1 MLKGGLV
8 SLELHITLSHPP
20 HAESALRA
28 WLLPRALRLTH
39 IELSQGA
46 FPRQTMI
53 TARLAGELGDAVLR
67 AHAIRAEL
75 APLGIEIKRLKIE
88 VEHAPEAALLPA
100 LYIEHH
106 VKVRTTP
113 DRIAELGPLGAAHG
127 AHLSRNA
134 FRVLDGF
141 EERFLTQRF
150 AAHATTAAAA
160 GLEALLDA
168 LRLRAVS
175 VAQIERERVVYD
187 DNLSLDAGWRPEV
200 SP

>member
-1 MLKGGLV
+1 MSIEV
-8 SLELHITLSHPP
+8 HITLAHPP
-20 HAESALRA
+20 HAESALLT
-28 WLLPRALRLTH
+28 WLSPRAFRLTH
-39 IELSQGA
+39 IELSRGA

-53 TARLAGELGDAVLR
+53 TARLAGELDDAVHR
-67 AHAIRAEL
+67 ARGIREEL
-75 APLGIEIKRLKIE
+75 ASLGIEVKRIKIE
-88 VEHAPEAALLPA
+88 VEHAPEAADLPA

-113 DRIAELGPLGAAHG
+113 DRVAELGPLGAAHG

-134 FRVLDGF
+134 FRVLAGF

-150 AAHATTAAAA
+150 AVHATTAAAA

-168 LRLRAVS
+168 LRRRAVA

-187 DNLSLDAGWRPEV
+187 DNLWLDAGWRPEE